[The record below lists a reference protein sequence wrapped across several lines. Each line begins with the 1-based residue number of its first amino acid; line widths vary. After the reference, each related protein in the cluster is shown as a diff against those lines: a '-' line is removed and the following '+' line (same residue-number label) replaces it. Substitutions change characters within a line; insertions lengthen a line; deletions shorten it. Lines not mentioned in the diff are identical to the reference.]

1 MTNIKRYVLT
11 HDFSYEIV
19 VDVDDNIIT
28 DEKLCELVR
37 FWSDGQAYI
46 KQHGPLQ
53 AFLKLFAARF
63 FAASVEELAP
73 KDAFN
78 AGRVEGFP
86 AVDGSSGLRVVD
98 YDEFSFEAD
107 DIDVLEI

>member
-1 MTNIKRYVLT
+1 MKGKRRYVLT

-19 VDVDDNIIT
+19 VEIDHDVLT
-28 DEKLCELVR
+28 DERLSELVR
-37 FWSDGQAYI
+37 FWGDCESRI
-46 KQHGPLQ
+46 KQHGALT

-63 FAASVEELAP
+63 MTESVASSSP

-78 AGRVEGFP
+78 EGRVEGFP
-86 AVDGSSGLRVVD
+86 AVDGASGLLVVD
-98 YDEFSFEAD
+98 YDKFSFEAN

>member
-1 MTNIKRYVLT
+1 MTNIKKYVLT

-19 VDVDDNIIT
+19 VDVDHDILT
-28 DEKLCELVR
+28 EEKLCDLVR
-37 FWSDGQAYI
+37 FWSEGDADI
-46 KQHGPLQ
+46 ERNGPLQ

-63 FAASVEELAP
+63 FAATVEEISP

-78 AGRVEGFP
+78 AGRIEGFP
-86 AVDGSSGLRVVD
+86 PVDGSSGLRVVE

>member
-1 MTNIKRYVLT
+1 MTDIRQYVLT

-19 VDVDDNIIT
+19 VEIAHDVLT
-28 DEKLCELVR
+28 DERLCELVR
-37 FWSDGQAYI
+37 FWGDGESRI
-46 KQHGPLQ
+46 EQHGALT

-63 FAASVEELAP
+63 MTESVISTSP
-73 KDAFN
+73 QDAFN
-78 AGRVEGFP
+78 EGRIDGFP

-98 YDEFSFEAD
+98 YDEFSFKAD

>member
-1 MTNIKRYVLT
+1 MTDIKKYVLT

-19 VDVDDNIIT
+19 VDVDHNILT

-37 FWSDGQAYI
+37 FWSGGDADI
-46 KQHGPLQ
+46 ERHGPLQ

-63 FAASVEELAP
+63 FAATVEELSP

-78 AGRVEGFP
+78 AGRIEGFP
-86 AVDGSSGLRVVD
+86 AVDGSTGLRVVD

>member
-1 MTNIKRYVLT
+1 MLT

-19 VDVDDNIIT
+19 VEVDHDVLT
-28 DEKLCELVR
+28 DERLCELVR
-37 FWSDGQAYI
+37 FSDDGESSVE
-46 KQHGPLQ
+46 QHGALT

-63 FAASVEELAP
+63 MTECVSSSSP

-78 AGRVEGFP
+78 ESRIEGFP

-98 YDEFSFEAD
+98 YDEFSFKAE

>member
-1 MTNIKRYVLT
+1 MTAIKQYVLT

-19 VDVDDNIIT
+19 VDVDHDILT
-28 DEKLCELVR
+28 DDKLCELVR
-37 FWSDGQAYI
+37 FWSEGEAYI
-46 KQHGPLQ
+46 EQHGPLQ

-63 FAASVEELAP
+63 FAASVEALSP

-78 AGRVEGFP
+78 AGRIEGFP
-86 AVDGSSGLRVVD
+86 AVDGSSGLSVVD

-107 DIDVLEI
+107 DIDVFEI

>member
-1 MTNIKRYVLT
+1 MTGIKQYVLT

-19 VDVDDNIIT
+19 VEVNHDLLT
-28 DEKLCELVR
+28 EEKLCDLVR
-37 FWSDGQAYI
+37 FWSAGEARI
-46 KQHGPLQ
+46 EQHGPLQ
-53 AFLKLFAARF
+53 AFLTLFAAQF
-63 FAASVEELAP
+63 FAETIDSLSP

-86 AVDGSSGLRVVD
+86 AVNGSDGLRVVD

-107 DIDVLEI
+107 NIDVLEI